1 MQNQGDMSR
10 SWTLAAFASRTLVS
24 LSYHSIE
31 SITLNDEKNRDV
43 YGSLYTC
50 YYLDKMLSVLLLRP
64 PSLPKLKIKPTDL
77 VYLDSQLPLSASVK
91 TMVEFAQIQEG
102 VLDIL
107 NHTSKNDQVTLIN
120 QLLQDMHEINSMIK
134 KVSDL
139 SIHSIR
145 EKQQI
150 LISRSA
156 SIKICHS
163 SEKQLM
169 NGLP

>member
-24 LSYHSIE
+24 LNYQSID
-31 SITLNDEKNRDV
+31 SVTLLDETKRDI

-77 VYLDSQLPLSASVK
+77 VQLDHQLPLSASVK
-91 TMVEFAQIQEG
+91 IMVEFAQIQEG

-107 NHTSKNDQVTLIN
+107 NRTSKTDQVTVITKLIR
-120 QLLQDMHEINSMIK
+120 DMHEINALIK
-134 KVSDL
+134 RVSNL
-139 SIHSIR
+139 NIHSIGMKNTR
-145 EKQQI
+145 Y
-150 LISRSA
+150 
-156 SIKICHS
+156 
-163 SEKQLM
+163 
-169 NGLP
+169 

>member
-24 LSYHSIE
+24 LNYHSID
-31 SITLNDEKNRDV
+31 SITLNDETKRDM

-50 YYLDKMLSVLLLRP
+50 YYLDKMLSVLLLRS

-107 NHTSKNDQVTLIN
+107 NHTCKNDQVTVIN
-120 QLLQDMHEINSMIK
+120 QLLRDMHEINALIK
-134 KVSDL
+134 KVSDPC
-139 SIHSIR
+139 IHSIGK
-145 EKQQI
+145 KQQI
-150 LISRSA
+150 LILRSV
-156 SIKICHS
+156 SIKICHP
-163 SEKQLM
+163 SEKRLM

>member
-10 SWTLAAFASRTLVS
+10 SWTLVAFASRTLVS
-24 LSYHSIE
+24 LNYHSID
-31 SITLNDEKNRDV
+31 SITLNDETKRDI

-77 VYLDSQLPLSASVK
+77 VYLDSQLPLSASIK

-107 NHTSKNDQVTLIN
+107 NHTSTNDQVTVIN
-120 QLLQDMHEINSMIK
+120 KLLRDMGEINALIK
-134 KVSDL
+134 KVGNPQSGKVN
-139 SIHSIR
+139 R
-145 EKQQI
+145 Y
-150 LISRSA
+150 
-156 SIKICHS
+156 
-163 SEKQLM
+163 
-169 NGLP
+169 

>member
-24 LSYHSIE
+24 LNYHSID
-31 SITLNDEKNRDV
+31 SITLNDETKRDI

-77 VYLDSQLPLSASVK
+77 VYLDSKLPLSASVK

-107 NHTSKNDQVTLIN
+107 NHASKNDQVTVID
-120 QLLQDMHEINSMIK
+120 QLLRDMHEINALIK
-134 KVSDL
+134 KVSDPF
-139 SIHSIR
+139 I
-145 EKQQI
+145 Q
-150 LISRSA
+150 LIGGGNNNRY
-156 SIKICHS
+156 
-163 SEKQLM
+163 
-169 NGLP
+169 